1 MGILIFLGTAV
12 IIYIV
17 LNKLNNKETYNNSW
31 NSKINLDLNEG
42 YRIINSN
49 ISDDKLIL
57 TINNKTHYK
66 IIIYD
71 LKKNSK
77 ISDIRIDCV
86 NDVCFN
92 DCPFRLVVKDA
103 AFSRQKHEFNPRK
116 GHQKIYI
123 YIYNEK
129 NTKYICFIALYYY
142 FE

>member
-42 YRIINSN
+42 YNIINSN

-71 LKKNSK
+71 LNKDNKNE
-77 ISDIRIDCV
+77 IRNKATVYGTERIPAVAV
-86 NDVCFN
+86 NGKLLECCDMSSVSEN
-92 DCPFRLVVKDA
+92 IL
-103 AFSRQKHEFNPRK
+103 RQA
-116 GHQKIYI
+116 GVGS
-123 YIYNEK
+123 
-129 NTKYICFIALYYY
+129 A
-142 FE
+142 

>member
-12 IIYIV
+12 IIYII
-17 LNKLNNKETYNNSW
+17 LNKLNNRETYNNSW

-42 YRIINSN
+42 YNIINNN

-86 NDVCFN
+86 NDVCF
-92 DCPFRLVVKDA
+92 
-103 AFSRQKHEFNPRK
+103 
-116 GHQKIYI
+116 
-123 YIYNEK
+123 
-129 NTKYICFIALYYY
+129 
-142 FE
+142 

>member
-1 MGILIFLGTAV
+1 MKFLKYIVFLMGILIFLGTTV

-42 YRIINSN
+42 YNIINSN

-86 NDVCFN
+86 NDVCF
-92 DCPFRLVVKDA
+92 
-103 AFSRQKHEFNPRK
+103 
-116 GHQKIYI
+116 
-123 YIYNEK
+123 
-129 NTKYICFIALYYY
+129 
-142 FE
+142 